1 MKKNVTFGNIKS
13 LFKAGLVAAAAAGAF
28 AGAQAATNTTTFL
41 VKLVITESCTIS
53 TPAATDVDFGSQ
65 VRATAAVNV
74 NVTGTLNV
82 NCSAGTSYT
91 VGLNGGTNTTGTI
104 GAPTAGQR
112 RMKLTTA
119 NTYVPYELYQVAG
132 GTTFWGNTAGT
143 NTVAGTGTG
152 TAVPLSVYGKVT
164 SVNFPAGSYEDTV
177 TATITY

>member
-1 MKKNVTFGNIKS
+1 MRKNVTFGNIKN
-13 LFKAGLVAAAAAGAF
+13 LFKTGLVAAAVLGACAGAH
-28 AGAQAATNTTTFL
+28 AATNTTTFL

-53 TPAATDVDFGSQ
+53 TPAPTDVDFGSQ

-91 VGLNGGTNTTGTI
+91 VGLNGGINTTGTI

-112 RMKLTTA
+112 RMKLSTGATL
-119 NTYVPYELYQVAG
+119 VPYELYQVSG
-132 GTTFWGNTAGT
+132 GTTFWGNTPGT

-152 TAVPLSVYGKVT
+152 SSTPLSVYGKLT
-164 SVNFPAGSYEDTV
+164 STNFPAGSYEDTV

>member
-1 MKKNVTFGNIKS
+1 MLQSVTFKNIKN
-13 LFKAGLVAAAAAGAF
+13 LLKTGLVAGAVAGAF
-28 AGAQAATNTTTFL
+28 GAAHAATDTTTFK

-65 VRATAAVNV
+65 VRATTAVNL

-91 VGLNGGTNTTGTI
+91 IGLNGGINTTGTI
-104 GAPTAGQR
+104 GTPTAGQR
-112 RMKLTTA
+112 RMKLSSGATL
-119 NTYVPYELYQVAG
+119 VPYELYQTSG
-132 GTTFWGNTAGT
+132 GTTFWGNTTGT

-152 TAVPLSVYGKVT
+152 ASVALSVHGKLT